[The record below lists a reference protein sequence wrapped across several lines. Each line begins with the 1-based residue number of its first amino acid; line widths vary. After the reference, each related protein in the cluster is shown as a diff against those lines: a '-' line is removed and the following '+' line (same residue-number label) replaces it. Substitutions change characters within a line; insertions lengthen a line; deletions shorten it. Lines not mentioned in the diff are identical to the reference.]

1 MAPRSKTIA
10 SCLADVGLVDVQSF
24 AGCSSRE
31 EEFQLIK
38 RCWRRKTLTDH
49 PDKGGSNEA
58 FQILQ
63 TSFELLRDLHSEK
76 KKSKKQK
83 GGSSSEWL
91 FSDSL
96 KTHGA
101 AAKKRAKSRTKTA
114 VNETAGEDTQTTTKS
129 GDDNEEEE
137 EEEDFDMSAYD
148 FDWSKAPMPSWDF
161 FAEAAEEEMPTYR
174 VEKAKSGKDVDMIL
188 AFVPMFTLSY
198 SVWIDVEEPFLVSLT
213 QHFRFN

>member
-10 SCLADVGLVDVQSF
+10 SCLADVGLVDVQAF

-114 VNETAGEDTQTTTKS
+114 VNETADEDTQTTTKS
-129 GDDNEEEE
+129 GHDNDED
-137 EEEDFDMSAYD
+137 EEDFDMSAYD

-161 FAEAAEEEMPTYR
+161 FAEAAQEEMPTYR
-174 VEKAKSGKDVDMIL
+174 VEKAKSGKNVAMIL
-188 AFVPMFTLSY
+188 VFVPIFTVSY
-198 SVWIDVEEPFLVSLT
+198 SVWIDGEDPSCLT